1 MTALSNAPARMTS
14 DAFLAWVGN
23 GRYQLVDGYV
33 EAMAPASTTHGRIQ
47 ANLAFVIEGHLRRKK
62 GPCWV
67 AVEPGVQPQLKAKSN
82 VRVPDLGVTCKPNV
96 ANQQV
101 LPDPLLLIEIL
112 SPSNGKD
119 AESNIF
125 AYTTI
130 PSAQELVIVHSEAV
144 KVEVFRR
151 GPDGH
156 WLFEPETTEGEGTV
170 TFASIGAAF
179 AIADIYAGTHLIA
192 DKQ

>member
-1 MTALSNAPARMTS
+1 MTALSKTPARMTS

-62 GPCWV
+62 GSCWV

-96 ANQQV
+96 ANQQT

-130 PSAQELVIVHSEAV
+130 SSAQELVIVHSEAV

-156 WLFEPETTEGEGTV
+156 WLFEPEMTEGTGTV

-179 AIADIYAGTHLIA
+179 PIADIYAGTHLVA
-192 DKQ
+192 